1 MNAQSLLE
9 LQSFE
14 QLLSNQIEAN
24 DSPSLRKK
32 LAAVRVQIED
42 AEAALTRQQILETI
56 T

>member
-1 MNAQSLLE
+1 MSSLAE

-14 QLLSNQIEAN
+14 RLLMMQLAA
-24 DSPSLRKK
+24 DDRSPALRKK

-42 AEAALTRQQILETI
+42 AEAALTRQQIARSI

>member
-1 MNAQSLLE
+1 MNLAT

-14 QLLSNQIEAN
+14 RLLTMQLQTD

-42 AEAALTRQQILETI
+42 AEAALCRHMIQESIQ
-56 T
+56 